1 MTARA
6 SLASDHAM
14 QVLIRYVDVDT
25 EVQDMYVSI
34 CTPKFLATFKV
45 INHLQ
50 TLLLA
55 TRLDE

>member
-14 QVLIRYVDVDT
+14 QVLIRYVDT